1 MRYIGVDPGANLGIV
16 CVDVHEQAR
25 LIGSR
30 LEIRWAGSFRLH
42 PSNSQK
48 RTHAEN
54 DAHLFDRVQGQLVSW
69 RVGFDRA
76 STPRPMV
83 AVLEEPYTQTAS
95 WKGAKGEGRQTG
107 TLFSLGKYY
116 GLALA
121 ACSTLCGRV
130 YSHPPTNDR
139 RGQRT
144 GWMQGSGRIQ
154 KRELTLLALR
164 GLARQCGCMD
174 PDALS
179 EDEVMAFGVLKFHLD
194 RVGIDAD

>member
-16 CVDVHEQAR
+16 CVDVRKQPR
-25 LIGSR
+25 LIGYA
-30 LEIRWAGSFRLH
+30 LDITWMGSFRLH
-42 PSNSQK
+42 PSQSQN

-54 DAHLFDRVQGQLVSW
+54 DAALFDRVVSTLQRW
-69 RVGFDRA
+69 RED
-76 STPRPMV
+76 STRTQPLPLI

-121 ACSTLCGRV
+121 ACRNECHRIH
-130 YSHPPTNDR
+130 SHPPTNDR

-164 GLARQCGCMD
+164 GLAKQCGCQD

-194 RVGIDAD
+194 RSGIDAD

>member
-1 MRYIGVDPGANLGIV
+1 MRYIGVDPGANTGLV
-16 CVDVHEQAR
+16 CVDVEKVER
-25 LIGSR
+25 RIGSAGNV
-30 LEIRWAGSFRLH
+30 RWVHSARIH
-42 PSNSQK
+42 PGQ
-48 RTHAEN
+48 RQDDTHAEN
-54 DAHLFDRVQGQLVSW
+54 DARVFSRMAVELERLVG
-69 RVGFDRA
+69 VAGA
-76 STPRPMV
+76 LGV
-83 AVLEEPYTQTAS
+83 KCIAVLEEPYTQTGS
-95 WKGAKGEGRQTG
+95 WKGAATEGRQTG

-121 ACSTLCGRV
+121 ACTIHCGRV

-164 GLARQCGCMD
+164 GLAKQCGCTD
-174 PDALS
+174 PMGLS